1 MLERA
6 RSVVAADLL
15 VEALTCRQTLVNEI
29 VVIIATRIRGCHTIM
44 PRQTRRTVATDT
56 AEPFDAYAVTNL
68 QVGALTASA
77 HLDDLA
83 NTLMAT
89 DLVGLCGV
97 RQRGPT
103 VCHDA

>member
-1 MLERA
+1 M
-6 RSVVAADLL
+6 S
-15 VEALTCRQTLVNEI
+15 RQTWRA
-29 VVIIATRIRGCHTIM
+29 IATNATK
-44 PRQTRRTVATDT
+44 PLDADTVAD
-56 AEPFDAYAVTNL
+56 F
-68 QVGALTASA
+68 QVGALTARA

>member
-1 MLERA
+1 M
-6 RSVVAADLL
+6 S
-15 VEALTCRQTLVNEI
+15 
-29 VVIIATRIRGCHTIM
+29 
-44 PRQTRRTVATDT
+44 RQTRLAVTTDT
-56 AEPFDAYAVTNL
+56 AEPLDADTVAELQAV
-68 QVGALTASA
+68 ALAARA